1 MYTHDMVTKLQK
13 WGNSMGVRLG
23 RDVVQSAAL
32 KEGMEV
38 EVTAA
43 DGAITIR
50 PKVGRKTYRLSE
62 LLKASKTKHAR
73 NPHGEWGGDK
83 GGREVI

>member
-1 MYTHDMVTKLQK
+1 MYTHVMVTKLQK

-23 RDVVQSAAL
+23 RDVVRSAAL

-43 DGAITIR
+43 EGAITIR
-50 PKVGRKTYRLSE
+50 PRAGRKTYRLSE
-62 LLKASKTKHAR
+62 LLKQYKRVR
-73 NPHGEWGGDK
+73 NPHGEWGGDR
-83 GGREVI
+83 GGRGVI

>member
-1 MYTHDMVTKLQK
+1 MVTKLQK

-23 RDVVQSAAL
+23 RDVVRSAAL
-32 KEGMEV
+32 EEGMEV

-43 DGAITIR
+43 EGAITIR

-62 LLKASKTKHAR
+62 LLKLTGGRKKAG